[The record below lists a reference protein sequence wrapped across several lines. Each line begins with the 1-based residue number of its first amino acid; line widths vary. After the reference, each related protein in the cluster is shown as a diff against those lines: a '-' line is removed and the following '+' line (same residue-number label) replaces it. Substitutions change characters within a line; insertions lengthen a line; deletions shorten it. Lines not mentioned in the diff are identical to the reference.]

1 MNIGGHNLTKEV
13 LIIAEIGNNHEGSYQ
28 LAEEMIGLAAEA
40 GANAVKFQTIIPERL
55 VSENSPDS
63 FSKFERFRL
72 SFSEYESLATT
83 AHNEGMLFL
92 STPFDIESALFLRD
106 LVPAFKISSGDN
118 NFWQLLKVVGNTGLP
133 IILSTGLMSLDEV
146 KKTSQFIEKIWLT
159 KNIEQQ
165 LALLHCVS
173 SYPTPTKQ
181 ANLLAIRDLA
191 LIVDTVGYSDHTLG
205 IEAPVLAVA
214 LGARII
220 EKHFTIDKNQSSFRD
235 HHLSADPHELKE
247 MVRRIRLTSE
257 YLGSGGKII
266 QECEKPNLMNMRR
279 SIIAKRDIQPNRI
292 LQIHDIDW
300 VRPGGGLFQEDEV
313 VGKSAKR
320 LIKRGE
326 RINMSDLNKD
336 ELDVSI
342 EI

>member
-63 FSKFERFRL
+63 FTKFERFRL
-72 SFSEYESLATT
+72 SFSEYKSLATT

-205 IEAPVLAVA
+205 IEAPILAVA

-342 EI
+342 ET